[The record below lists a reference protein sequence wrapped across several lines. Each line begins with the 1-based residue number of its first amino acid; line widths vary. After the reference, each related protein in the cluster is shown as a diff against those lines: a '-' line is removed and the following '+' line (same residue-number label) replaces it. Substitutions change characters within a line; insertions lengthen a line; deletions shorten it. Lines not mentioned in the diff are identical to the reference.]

1 MASVIAFAN
10 QKGGVGKT
18 TSAIHIA
25 AALAALHQ
33 RVLLCD
39 LDPQGN
45 IASGLGIR
53 KSEIKRSIYDAVI
66 GACEAKD
73 AILATEIVGLSVLPS
88 HLSLVGVESE
98 LAGQEGANTAVREM
112 LEPISRDYDYII
124 LDCPPSLSLLTVNAL
139 VAATAVV
146 VPMTLEFYALE
157 GLSQLHISIRRV
169 RELYNPRLYLA
180 AVLPTMYN
188 PRLSLTQSVM
198 EELRTHYGDKLL
210 KHPIPR
216 SVKVAEAPGFGKTVF
231 ETAPTSSAA
240 VAYQRA
246 AKELLMRI

>member
-1 MASVIAFAN
+1 MATIVSFAN

-18 TSAIHIA
+18 TTAIHIA
-25 AALAALHQ
+25 AAFVEMKH

-45 IASGLGIR
+45 VASGLGIR
-53 KSEIKRSIYDAVI
+53 KADIKKSIYDAMI
-66 GACEAKD
+66 GNCVAKEAVLPTD
-73 AILATEIVGLSVLPS
+73 IPHLSVLPS

-98 LAGQEGANTAVREM
+98 LAGRAGANTALSEM
-112 LEPISRDYDYII
+112 LQPILSDYDYVF

-139 VAATAVV
+139 VASHAVV
-146 VPMTLEFYALE
+146 VPMTFEFYALE

-169 RELYNPRLYLA
+169 KELYNPTLDLA

-188 PRLSLTQSVM
+188 PRFSLSRQVLS
-198 EELRTHYGDKLL
+198 EIEGHYGEKLL
-210 KHPIPR
+210 KSFIPR

-231 ETAPTSSAA
+231 ETAPASSAA
-240 VAYQRA
+240 KAYRAA
-246 AKELLMRI
+246 AKELFFRI